1 MALAQAAARRA
12 KHDLPDRKQRVFHQ
26 RPSSI
31 TSGYV
36 TEEFYSDRHRNS
48 ISDSSAAYGKN
59 RNRGMNDS
67 YRSRN
72 TRIPEGISVK
82 HCISST
88 VKTQL
93 MDHERPT
100 TINVK

>member
-12 KHDLPDRKQRVFHQ
+12 KNQHPDRKQRVFHQ

-36 TEEFYSDRHRNS
+36 TEEFYSDRNRHS
-48 ISDSSAAYGKN
+48 VDSSAQYG
-59 RNRGMNDS
+59 RHMPRNDS

-72 TRIPEGISVK
+72 TRIPEGYLHHQDLK
-82 HCISST
+82 
-88 VKTQL
+88 
-93 MDHERPT
+93 
-100 TINVK
+100 